1 MPGQSGQPVRL
12 DSILGPD
19 GCDCDERGSV
29 GGAPIGSG
37 CQPALSDLGRGSC
50 DASVLIVVIRGPSGS
65 GQTSM
70 LRTHRDRPAAA
81 HPLRALC
88 TSALLAGTN
97 LGHEWQSDG
106 RLGDGGLHRPEPV
119 RSRQRTAHRRAT
131 AALVVGV
138 GKHWRP
144 QSPRRCALAQ
154 PVRVP
159 ARRSTDRRFAWPN
172 V

>member
-19 GCDCDERGSV
+19 GCECDERGSV

-70 LRTHRDRPAAA
+70 LRTLCEHCA
-81 HPLRALC
+81 HLPYWLEQIWA
-88 TSALLAGTN
+88 TSGNLTVDLATADFIVPSQFDPGSAPPT
-97 LGHEWQSDG
+97 GA
-106 RLGDGGLHRPEPV
+106 P
-119 RSRQRTAHRRAT
+119 RQR
-131 AALVVGV
+131 
-138 GKHWRP
+138 
-144 QSPRRCALAQ
+144 
-154 PVRVP
+154 
-159 ARRSTDRRFAWPN
+159 
-172 V
+172 